1 MAPNS
6 IFRSALFLI
15 KGVVFFAG
23 LLRSYNSSHP
33 DYQSANMAMI
43 KLQTIIRK
51 MANRIHESVRCVIC
65 AKNTI
70 NNNPLC
76 TTFDVIAGKL
86 YQNGRDPAR
95 PGLLLR
101 GGTAVRARKGVHS
114 RRLSQKT
121 FTEGISAADVLSGE

>member
-51 MANRIHESVRCVIC
+51 MANRIHESVCCVIC
-65 AKNTI
+65 IILIRNH
-70 NNNPLC
+70 PLV
-76 TTFDVIAGKL
+76 TKIDIISGKL
-86 YQNGRDPAR
+86 YQNGRDSAR

>member
-1 MAPNS
+1 MAPNT
-6 IFRSALFLI
+6 IFRSTLFLI

-65 AKNTI
+65 IILIKNH
-70 NNNPLC
+70 PLV
-76 TTFDVIAGKL
+76 TKIDIIAGKL

-101 GGTAVRARKGVHS
+101 GGTAVRARKGVHP